1 MITKEGHFTAGQRL
15 RTWRKSS
22 RMKLM
27 DLSEKINV
35 AASSLSELENDKS
48 LPSADTLSKLYFHT
62 DIDIIWLLTGVGTML
77 RGKSASNDQSIA
89 YQDDSSSGQDQR
101 LKELIKKV
109 VRIYH
114 YGEPEK
120 VAHLNGFLEGA
131 DPKGRLR

>member
-1 MITKEGHFTAGQRL
+1 
-15 RTWRKSS
+15 
-22 RMKLM
+22 M

-62 DIDIIWLLTGVGTML
+62 DVDIIWLLTGIGSMLKGTPAAEDQL
-77 RGKSASNDQSIA
+77 SAYPEVSAN
-89 YQDDSSSGQDQR
+89 GQDQK
-101 LKELIKKV
+101 LKELIKKM